1 MESGLGDEK
10 AKMGIGAGVG
20 AVLGAVLGGK
30 KGAVAGIIL
39 GGSGAVLATEG
50 KNVELDRGTMLTLRL
65 DRALDLPIADVPAP

>member
-1 MESGLGDEK
+1 M
-10 AKMGIGAGVG
+10 
-20 AVLGAVLGGK
+20 LGAVLGGK

-65 DRALDLPIADVPAP
+65 DRALDLPIANLPVH